1 MGGLVGGNRLMYFI
15 IIENVKDEQT
25 LNLLI
30 FNEQHL
36 TNLPD
41 HFHELVKA
49 QILFL

>member
-1 MGGLVGGNRLMYFI
+1 MGGIVGGNRLMYFI
-15 IIENVKDEQT
+15 IIENVKD
-25 LNLLI
+25 
-30 FNEQHL
+30 EQHL